1 MLDLAGFPVQDEHVR
16 IVPAFGWAVGYEFGW
31 EFVVVIT
38 KAVEHALDGFGDAG
52 ESAAGGG
59 GSDQIGDAALESARS
74 QEEE

>member
-1 MLDLAGFPVQDEHVR
+1 MPPFFAAKSNFKGTMV
-16 IVPAFGWAVGYEFGW
+16 
-31 EFVVVIT
+31 
-38 KAVEHALDGFGDAG
+38 LDGFFDAG